1 MKCVNRVYI
10 ILKDEEIGLELNG
23 KSYINCAMRRKLD
36 TIYNGIELILI
47 RAGFIT
53 SKTLVE
59 RDDAYL
65 TYKKSMSF
73 TRALALKRELENFFE
88 VYQFWYDADDTNLYY
103 DEPSV
108 TIGIKRKWCEYENFN
123 NLATKSLA

>member
-1 MKCVNRVYI
+1 MKSVNRVYI
-10 ILKDEEIGLELNG
+10 ILKDDEISLELNG
-23 KSYINCAMRRKLD
+23 KRYINCQMRKKLD
-36 TIYNGIELILI
+36 SIYNGIELILI

-65 TYKKSMSF
+65 TYKKNMSF
-73 TRALALKRELENFFE
+73 TRALALKRELEKFFE
-88 VYQFWYDADDTNLYY
+88 VYEFWYDADDTNLYY

-108 TIGIKRKWCEYENFN
+108 TIGIKRK
-123 NLATKSLA
+123 